1 MVFKEFRTGVLWRV
15 LVIALTIFVAFIL
28 YFSDLYVSTAIAGV
42 VVGVQVYNLF
52 LFVENTNRKLTRF
65 LESVRYADFASGFT
79 ADNKLGDSFR
89 QLNKAFNEV
98 LDAFR
103 EQRSISEENELYLHT
118 VVQHVTVGLLALDNN
133 GKIQLINPVAKRLID
148 LPQVRHINDIA
159 TKHPILY
166 ALLLDLKPGQRIM
179 HRMGH
184 NVDLAISMTGLR
196 LHGKH
201 LRLYSIQNIRSE
213 LQQNEI
219 QAWQNLTKVLRHEIM
234 NSITPI
240 ASLVGTLNDIITED
254 LHDEDG
260 EVDEEALDDIQEGL
274 RTIGNRSQGLI
285 RFVDAYR
292 DFTNIPEPEFTRFE
306 MAGLLEDVSQLMTPE
321 FRNKMTRFVCL
332 PPSESILLYADRQL
346 IEMIL
351 INLIK
356 NGLEAVAGRE
366 NATVVLEGGINAD
379 QHPVIT
385 VTDNGPGIIPE
396 AIERIFIPFYTTKD
410 TGSGIGLSLSRQIMQ
425 LHNGELSVESEPD
438 LQTVFT
444 ITF

>member
-15 LVIALTIFVAFIL
+15 LLIALSIFVGFLL
-28 YFSDLYVSTAIAGV
+28 YFDKKYVSTGVTGV
-42 VVGVQVYNLF
+42 VIGIQIYNLF

-65 LESVRYADFASGFT
+65 LESVRYSDFVSGFN

-89 QLNKAFNEV
+89 QLNQAFNEV

-118 VVQHVTVGLLALDNN
+118 IVQHVTVGLLALDSDGNVE
-133 GKIQLINPVAKRLID
+133 LINPVAKRLLD
-148 LPQVRHINDIA
+148 LPQLKHINELHH
-159 TKHPILY
+159 KHPVLH
-166 ALLLDLKPGQRIM
+166 LLLVGLKLGQRAM
-179 HRMGH
+179 HRIGP
-184 NVDLAISMTGLR
+184 NVDLAISVTELR

-201 LRLYSIQNIRSE
+201 LRLYSLQNIRSE

-240 ASLVGTLNDIITED
+240 ASLVGTLNDILKED
-254 LHDEDG
+254 LHDENG
-260 EVDEEALDDIQEGL
+260 EVNDEALEDIQEGL
-274 RTIGNRSQGLI
+274 QTIGNRSKGLV

-306 MAGLLEDVSQLMTPE
+306 MRDLLDHVAHLMRTE
-321 FRNKMTRFVCL
+321 FRDTGISMDYH
-332 PPSESILLYADRQL
+332 PPTESILLMADQQL

-356 NGLEAVAGRE
+356 NGREALTGRE
-366 NATVVLEGGINAD
+366 NGRVELSGGMGVD
-379 QHPVIT
+379 QRPVIQ
-385 VTDNGPGIIPE
+385 VSDNGPGIIPE
-396 AIERIFIPFYTTKD
+396 ARERIFIPFYTTKK

-425 LHNGELSVESEPD
+425 LHNGDLSVESEPEVR
-438 LQTVFT
+438 TIFT
-444 ITF
+444 LRF